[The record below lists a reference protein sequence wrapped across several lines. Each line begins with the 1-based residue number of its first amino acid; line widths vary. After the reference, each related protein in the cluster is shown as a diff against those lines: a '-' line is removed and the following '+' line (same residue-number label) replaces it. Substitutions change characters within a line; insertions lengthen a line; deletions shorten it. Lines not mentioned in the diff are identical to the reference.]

1 MGMINTLVVLAAIAW
16 VGWVLVSTRYQLR
29 NAGIVSP
36 PMFASTVLFALGLMV
51 GLVLGAAP
59 LHLLWW
65 FPLSAILGGL
75 LMVFPAWT
83 RFNMACLGLL
93 AGLNSR
99 QDSSNK
105 P

>member
-1 MGMINTLVVLAAIAW
+1 MAIINTLVVLAAIAW
-16 VGWVLVSTRYQLR
+16 VGWVVVSTRYQLR

-36 PMFASTVLFALGLMV
+36 PMFAATMLFALGLMV

-65 FPLSAILGGL
+65 FPLSAILGVL

-83 RFNMACLGLL
+83 HFNMACLGLL
-93 AGLNSR
+93 AGLNPG

-105 P
+105 S